1 MEIIDLIKSTIL
13 PIIDVILVAVMLYY
27 AYKLVRGTAAIIV
40 FRGFVPHC
48 VPQHKDN
55 QDRITLSYNF
65 R

>member
-40 FRGFVPHC
+40 LEVL
-48 VPQHKDN
+48 
-55 QDRITLSYNF
+55 LSYISYGG
-65 R
+65 